1 MRQKSLLGIIILSYI
16 LLSSTVGIQASVKS
30 IQEKDPFSI
39 ILMIGDGMGFEQ
51 VKLARWVEK
60 GVEGQL
66 DMETLPYSANVTTNS
81 LDSTPTDSAAAAT
94 AIATG
99 NKTENGFVSM
109 TPERETLKTI
119 LEYAVELGKST
130 GIITTTQVY
139 HGTPATF
146 YSHMRSRNLYLDI
159 VNQLTNESKVD
170 LVLGGGQA
178 EFKQESITSMI
189 EKGYSYVEDRQSLS
203 NVENSKVLGLFAH
216 ENIPNVQDRNKT
228 LTPSLVEMT
237 EKSLEI
243 LSQDNDGFFLMVEGG
258 LIDWSS
264 HANNIFNTALET
276 IEFNEAVRAAFSY
289 AQNHSNT
296 LLIVTADHETGGLTI
311 VSEALNTTLPFPLN
325 NTEEN
330 GALRLLRAGQI
341 NCLWEGTSHT
351 AADVPFFGF
360 GDSLANYNG
369 KTIDN
374 TEIFSMMYDH
384 FYSDQASST
393 PGFWIGTSWII
404 LIFFYIYR
412 KSHRS

>member
-1 MRQKSLLGIIILSYI
+1 MRRKFLLGIIILSYI
-16 LLSSTVGIQASVKS
+16 LLSSNIGIQASVKNL
-30 IQEKDPFSI
+30 QEKNSFSI

-60 GVEGQL
+60 GVTGQL
-66 DMETLPYSANVTTNS
+66 DMETLPCSANVTTNS

-99 NKTENGFVSM
+99 NKTESGFVSM
-109 TPERETLKTI
+109 TPERKPLKTI
-119 LEYAVELGKST
+119 LEYSVELGKST

-139 HGTPATF
+139 HGTPAPF
-146 YSHMRSRNLYLDI
+146 YSHVRSRDLYLDI
-159 VNQLTNESKVD
+159 VDQLINGSKVN
-170 LVLGGGQA
+170 VILGGGQA
-178 EFKQESITSMI
+178 VFNQESNASMI
-189 EKGYSYVEDRQSLS
+189 DQGYSYVEDRQSLS
-203 NVENSKVLGLFAH
+203 NIENGEVLGLFAH
-216 ENIPNVQDRNKT
+216 ENIPYVQDRNKT

-237 EKSLEI
+237 EKTLEI

-258 LIDWSS
+258 LIDWGG

-296 LLIVTADHETGGLTI
+296 ILIVTADHETGGLTV
-311 VSEALNTTLPFPLN
+311 VSETLNTNLPFPLN

-330 GALRLLRAGQI
+330 EALRLLRAGQI
-341 NCLWEGTSHT
+341 DCLWEGTYHT
-351 AADVPFFGF
+351 DANVPFFGY
-360 GDSLANYNG
+360 GESLADYNG

-384 FYSDQASST
+384 FQSGQSSSA
-393 PGFWIGTSWII
+393 PGFWTGTSWIV
-404 LIFFYIYR
+404 LIFFYIRR
-412 KSHRS
+412 KSHSS